1 MGAFSH
7 SRDGPIGPL
16 DGWAETVHRVNLHQA
31 SRESGNQDGSG
42 GMMKGR
48 AKFAALLVAGALLAA
63 GCGGG
68 SGGSGG
74 GDKLTLVAY
83 STPREA
89 YEALIPGFQKTDAG
103 KGVSFSQ
110 SYGGSGEPGP
120 AGHSGRGARA
130 CAVSPEPDMTKLVE
144 DGLVA

>member
-7 SRDGPIGPL
+7 SRHAPIGPL
-16 DGWAETVHRVNLHQA
+16 DGWAETLHRVNLHQA
-31 SRESGNQDGSG
+31 SRESGNQDGIG

-68 SGGSGG
+68 PGAGGQM
-74 GDKLTLVAY
+74 TPVAS

-89 YEALIPGFQKTDAG
+89 YERLIPEFQKPAAG

-110 SYGGSGEPGP
+110 SY
-120 AGHSGRGARA
+120 
-130 CAVSPEPDMTKLVE
+130 
-144 DGLVA
+144 